1 MGLPARSEESRMSA
15 TEIRHSADSLRRFAA
30 SLLDKMG
37 MDADMARAMSAR
49 IIDAELYG
57 HRTHGLAFM
66 PAYLDRIEKG
76 VLALSG
82 TWEVLSDRGSVFAW
96 KCERQPGAW
105 VMEKA
110 TAELLE
116 RAPRH
121 GVATA
126 TIANCSHI
134 GCLQTYL
141 LPFTEKGLVVSLA
154 VTNPGIASVAPFGGA
169 DAVMTSN
176 PMAFGY
182 PTSGVPVLIDQSTS
196 VASNA
201 LFAGYAARKERLPG
215 PWLLDSDGN
224 PTDDPNALT
233 AKPPGTIMPVGGI
246 DFGYKGFGFG
256 IAVEAMSLAL
266 SGYGRADKP
275 DMFGQSVF
283 IQAMD
288 PDAFA
293 GRGAFIR
300 EMDSL
305 VEACHNSRPR
315 PGTDRVRVPG
325 ERALAS
331 KAEQEKN
338 GVKVPAASLA
348 RLEPWMKKLGVA
360 ITGDKS

>member
-1 MGLPARSEESRMSA
+1 MTEKRYPAE
-15 TEIRHSADSLRRFAA
+15 DLRRLGRD
-30 SLLDKMG
+30 LLGKMG

-82 TWEVLSDRGSVFAW
+82 TWEVLSDRASVFAW
-96 KCERQPGAW
+96 KCSRQPGAW

-110 TAELLE
+110 TAELLA

-141 LPFTEKGLVVSLA
+141 VPFTEKGLVVSLA
-154 VTNPGIASVAPFGGA
+154 VTNPGIYSVAPFGGA
-169 DAVMTSN
+169 DAVLTSN
-176 PMAFGY
+176 PMAYGY

-196 VASNA
+196 VGSNA

-215 PWLLDSDGN
+215 PWLLDGDGN
-224 PTDDPNALT
+224 PTDDPNALGT
-233 AKPPGTIMPVGGI
+233 KPPGTIMPVGGV

-266 SGYGRADKP
+266 SGYGRAGKP

-283 IQAMD
+283 IQVMD

-293 GRGAFIR
+293 GRGAFIQ
-300 EMDSL
+300 EMDHL
-305 VEACHNSRPR
+305 VAACHASRPR
-315 PGTDRVRVPG
+315 PGVDAVRVPG
-325 ERALAS
+325 ERAWAS
-331 KAEQEKN
+331 RMEQEKN
-338 GVKVPAASLA
+338 GVKLAPATLA
-348 RLEPWMKKLGVA
+348 KLEPWMQKLGVA

>member
-1 MGLPARSEESRMSA
+1 MTLELRYPADA
-15 TEIRHSADSLRRFAA
+15 LRRLGAEM
-30 SLLDKMG
+30 LGKMG

-49 IIDAELYG
+49 MVDAELFG
-57 HRTHGLAFM
+57 HRTHGLAFL
-66 PAYLDRIEKG
+66 PAYLDRIQKG
-76 VLALSG
+76 VLARSG
-82 TWEVLSDRGSVFAW
+82 TWEVLSDRGGVFAW
-96 KCERQPGAW
+96 RCERLPGAW

-116 RAPRH
+116 RTPRH

-141 LPFTEKGLVVSLA
+141 LPFTEQGLVVSLA
-154 VTNPGIASVAPFGGA
+154 VTNPGVYSVAPFGGA
-169 DAVMTSN
+169 DAVLTSN
-176 PMAFGY
+176 PMAYGY

-196 VASNA
+196 VGSNA

-215 PWLLDSDGN
+215 EWLLDAQGN
-224 PTDDPNALT
+224 PTDDPNVLSAS
-233 AKPPGTIMPVGGI
+233 PPGTILPVGGV

-256 IAVEAMSLAL
+256 IAVEALSLAL

-275 DMFGQSVF
+275 DAFGQSVF

-288 PDAFA
+288 PGAFA
-293 GRGAFIR
+293 GRDVFLK
-300 EMDSL
+300 EMDHL
-305 VEACHNSRPR
+305 VAACRNSRPR
-315 PGTDRVRVPG
+315 PGVERVRVPG

-338 GVKVPAASLA
+338 GVKLSTATLA
-348 RLEPWMKKLGVA
+348 KLQPWMQKLEVA
-360 ITGDKS
+360 MPGGQP